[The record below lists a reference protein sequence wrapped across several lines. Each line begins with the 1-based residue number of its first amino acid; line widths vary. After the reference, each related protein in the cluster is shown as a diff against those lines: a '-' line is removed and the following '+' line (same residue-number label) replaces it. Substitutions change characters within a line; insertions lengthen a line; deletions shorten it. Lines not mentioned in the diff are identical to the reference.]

1 MPYLGDISYIEEDR
15 HWITAKIRVDAKD
28 TAVILAKELQ
38 DLPVSAIN
46 LGYLTGCMMLVSK
59 VMWAMTEGIL
69 KMPEESDTE
78 TFHAYLELVAL
89 AERLTWMIVNGVE
102 DVEANAGT
110 QA

>member
-1 MPYLGDISYIEEDR
+1 MPYLGDISYIQEDR
-15 HWITAKIRVDAKD
+15 HWITAKIRTDARE
-28 TAVILAKELQ
+28 TAAILANELQ

-46 LGYLTGCMMLVSK
+46 NGYLSGCMLLVSK
-59 VMWAMTEGIL
+59 VMWAMSEDIL
-69 KMPEESDTE
+69 KMPEESDAE

-102 DVEANAGT
+102 DVEADAGT